1 MKKFAAAYALSFALS
16 AAIFVC
22 PALADEGHHEELTT
36 EQLGTV
42 HFSIS
47 CSPESQKTF
56 EKGIALLHSF
66 WYEEAR
72 KTFEDL
78 SKADPKCAMAY
89 WGHGMSLWHQL
100 WNQPDATT
108 RKLGEN
114 DVKKARSLKPKT
126 QRERDYIDA
135 LAKFYGGSG
144 NHEARARAY
153 SEAMAKVYATYPED
167 HEAAAFYALSLLA
180 AEPENDTTLS
190 FSKYTVKRLRSCALP
205 PWTLLK

>member
-72 KTFEDL
+72 KNFRRSFE
-78 SKADPKCAMAY
+78 SRSQMR
-89 WGHGMSLWHQL
+89 HGV
-100 WNQPDATT
+100 
-108 RKLGEN
+108 LGTP
-114 DVKKARSLKPKT
+114 A
-126 QRERDYIDA
+126 
-135 LAKFYGGSG
+135 
-144 NHEARARAY
+144 
-153 SEAMAKVYATYPED
+153 
-167 HEAAAFYALSLLA
+167 
-180 AEPENDTTLS
+180 
-190 FSKYTVKRLRSCALP
+190 
-205 PWTLLK
+205 